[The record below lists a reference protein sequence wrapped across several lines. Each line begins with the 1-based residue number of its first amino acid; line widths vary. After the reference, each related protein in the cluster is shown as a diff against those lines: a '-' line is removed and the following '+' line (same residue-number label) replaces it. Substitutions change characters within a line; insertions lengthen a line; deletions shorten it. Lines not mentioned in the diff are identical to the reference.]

1 MSSQNSLNSLSLI
14 SNDSNSNFQQ
24 IYDLI
29 VLFISYLKH
38 PVVAF
43 DLYLHEIL
51 LRLIGTLFS
60 SYTWLHMKKLDKMLE
75 SVLMATTTM
84 TANNNTS
91 VNPSNQQSSA
101 ANYSVLIESLNTSI
115 RPAVCVNSQAEL
127 ATGLTYSYSFTF
139 NNSAVKSTT
148 DGLFVHC
155 MRTLC
160 VLAAV
165 VDETA
170 LPSVLT
176 ANLNA
181 GSTAVSAPPPPS
193 QTAPS
198 QSASTTSV
206 NSNSASSIG
215 LSAQAANSVESSPAP
230 SFLRAKLTDLKQ
242 SATKAG
248 PTSSNLT
255 ATRLLVLIFHRKISI
270 RDIKLD
276 FY

>member
-75 SVLMATTTM
+75 SVLMATTSM
-84 TANNNTS
+84 TTNNNST
-91 VNPSNQQSSA
+91 NPSNQQSSA
-101 ANYSVLIESLNTSI
+101 ANYSVIIESLSTSI

-248 PTSSNLT
+248 PTSSSNLS
-255 ATRLLVLIFHRKISI
+255 ATRLL
-270 RDIKLD
+270 
-276 FY
+276 

>member
-1 MSSQNSLNSLSLI
+1 
-14 SNDSNSNFQQ
+14 
-24 IYDLI
+24 
-29 VLFISYLKH
+29 
-38 PVVAF
+38 
-43 DLYLHEIL
+43 
-51 LRLIGTLFS
+51 
-60 SYTWLHMKKLDKMLE
+60 MLE

-84 TANNNTS
+84 TANNNNS
-91 VNPSNQQSSA
+91 ANPSNQQSSA

-115 RPAVCVNSQAEL
+115 RPAVCANSQAEL

-215 LSAQAANSVESSPAP
+215 LSAQAVESSPAP

-248 PTSSNLT
+248 PTSSSNLS
-255 ATRLLVLIFHRKISI
+255 ATRLIILLIFIINSLEKKIDQRYQI
-270 RDIKLD
+270 RFLLALALINGK
-276 FY
+276 